1 MTTNT
6 DDALRRRRERG
17 RRSQAGFRKRQA
29 EANEQIRDQNRR
41 LKSAIEK
48 LVNNTRGDEHPE
60 LLNSI
65 FEVAE
70 VAGINIHRATKS
82 VPAQPKQKQV
92 NGNHQ
97 ILVSPVDSEEDI
109 TVSATTGDFIHNMD
123 DQGSPGSSSSPTSLA
138 SLDRLR
144 CGIWLDHQH
153 YMRVSVP
160 PDDILPY
167 VGKGAKTFAGILFW
181 SMMDHSQNKCTRE
194 HTEITTLIQ
203 RGLRHS
209 KVIEGWAVTYIQAM
223 VEARQEYRQ
232 TGSISP
238 QYASA
243 AEPDLGTVVREQIK
257 AEYYARGKDP
267 DQWLSAMG
275 IEKRIRSIVDE
286 ATFAI
291 LEAVARGGGNPFL
304 RNLFEMTK
312 CKLSETCICF
322 GDGPRWNVDVVDK
335 LFLDWVH
342 TTFGLLHGEN

>member
-1 MTTNT
+1 MTTEA

-48 LVNNTRGDEHPE
+48 LLNTARGDEHPE

-70 VAGINIHRATKS
+70 VAGIDIQRPTQKNT
-82 VPAQPKQKQV
+82 PQPRRKHA

-97 ILVSPVDSEEDI
+97 ILSYPPDSEEDI
-109 TVSATTGDFIHNMD
+109 TVSAATGDFVRNPD
-123 DQGSPGSSSSPTSLA
+123 DQVSLGSSQLPPSLA
-138 SLDRLR
+138 SSQRLR

-153 YMRVSVP
+153 YMRVSIP

-194 HTEITTLIQ
+194 HTEITTLIR

-209 KVIEGWAVTYIQAM
+209 KVTEGWAITYIQAM

-243 AEPDLGTVVREQIK
+243 AEPDLGTVMHERIK
-257 AEYYARGKDP
+257 AEYHAQGKDP

-275 IEKRIRSIVDE
+275 IEKRIRSIVDND
-286 ATFAI
+286 AFAI
-291 LEAVARGGGNPFL
+291 LETVARGGGNPFL
-304 RNLFEMTK
+304 RHLFEMTK
-312 CKLSETCICF
+312 CKLSESCICF
-322 GDGPRWNVDVVDK
+322 GDGPRWSVDVVDR
-335 LFLDWVH
+335 LFLNWVH
-342 TTFGLLHGEN
+342 TTFGLLRSED